1 MSNNHN
7 RLGEHY
13 NRYSHQNISEYNDRQ
28 FRQNDYNKV
37 YDQNF
42 NQQYSVMQ
50 EPDIQYEKNIHYLTI
65 SSRDRDQIMY
75 PNVNSYTIHFPN
87 ELKNV
92 EMVELIQ
99 GIIPDVANVQNEPYL
114 LLKIDEIQ
122 DTMISNDKSIS
133 NAFAMLQL
141 APPTKANT
149 FIQLDRRIHE
159 YTVKYYQ
166 TPKAY
171 LSKMSITITDAN
183 GVPFNFGSDPVP
195 FNKALQ
201 NTFVFKITTLEK
213 KRTTLN
219 TRGVY
224 G

>member
-1 MSNNHN
+1 MSN

-13 NRYSHQNISEYNDRQ
+13 NRYSQNGITEYNDRQ
-28 FRQNDYNKV
+28 YSQNDYNKV
-37 YDQNF
+37 YDKNF
-42 NQQYSVMQ
+42 NQQLSITA
-50 EPDIQYEKNIHYLTI
+50 EPDIQYERNIHYLTI
-65 SSRDRDQIMY
+65 SSRDRDQTMY
-75 PNVNSYTIHFPN
+75 PDVNKYAIQFPN

-92 EMVELIQ
+92 ESIELIQ
-99 GIIPDVANVQNEPYL
+99 GIIPDTGNVQNEPYL
-114 LLKIDEIQ
+114 LLKIDEVQ
-122 DTMISNDKSIS
+122 DVMISNDKSIS
-133 NAFAMLQL
+133 NSFAMLQL

-183 GVPFNFGSDPVP
+183 GTPFNFGTDTVP

-213 KRTTLN
+213 KRAVLN
-219 TRGVY
+219 TRGIY